1 MPSAMQDMSVT
12 PRVFVPA
19 KGNAK
24 IKPTLLVVDNVN
36 AAADAVI
43 TIVDRFTPSASN
55 AVPAPVEQTPVRL
68 RVNVAQLAC
77 VSLQDELKDVE
88 ILGQLEVARGV
99 ADANC
104 FVTVAWEFM

>member
-1 MPSAMQDMSVT
+1 MPSAMQDMTVT
-12 PRVFVPA
+12 PRVFATA

-43 TIVDRFTPSASN
+43 TIVDRFTPSVSDGV
-55 AVPAPVEQTPVRL
+55 AVPVEQTPVRL
-68 RVNVAQLAC
+68 RINVAQMAC

-99 ADANC
+99 ADAAC
-104 FVTVAWEFM
+104 FVSVAWEYQ